1 MLVPYSAF
9 SASDVSGH
17 PRNEEVWA
25 QVTQTKEA
33 VLAHLS
39 SANDGVRTHAL
50 KFIHKLVYC
59 FTVAPDVRGQQRR
72 ASGGARSH
80 LLI

>member
-1 MLVPYSAF
+1 VLVPYSTF

-39 SANDGVRTHAL
+39 SANDGIRTHAL

-59 FTVAPDVRGQQRR
+59 FTVAPDVRG
-72 ASGGARSH
+72 
-80 LLI
+80 